1 MFVFKSIEL
10 KTCLCH
16 NVLELETLLSFV
28 TKLALK
34 TLGLLLAQMEFL
46 FAQDHVGLDKQ
57 STTLDSTN
65 LKRIAEKCPKLFR

>member
-28 TKLALK
+28 TQLTLK

-46 FAQDHVGLDKQ
+46 FAQDHVGLD
-57 STTLDSTN
+57 
-65 LKRIAEKCPKLFR
+65 